1 MEALNTAFEG
11 PANPHDYVVTFEKQ
25 TLVQPLPNL
34 IHPARRPKSRFDSG
48 LRRLPSAGGRR
59 YDVYICHRNSNA
71 IPALMK
77 KVLIEGWRGICHS
90 FAMVNQYQLLEMSGS
105 PTLSICH
112 SDLPYYIPQW
122 ADSDNDPGFPLEM
135 ENLIRGI
142 PEPRWEIVD
151 TVYRIGFPFGRTKVR
166 AKRVVTFMVT
176 ALGVN
181 PVQFPAADTSVNEF
195 CGGDDFVVTPS
206 NWSRQ
211 KLLEYGFP
219 AEKVRIVPHGVNSS
233 IFSPLS
239 VHERDSFRRGL
250 EISDDDFVFLNVG
263 ALFPNKG
270 VDRLIDAFAQ
280 LRQRYGNAR
289 LILKDSSGLYLHTVT
304 EFIANYMKQ
313 NRPLSAEVLNSIFM
327 VPSNLSLAEMR
338 LLYGGADVYVS
349 PYKAEGFNLPVIESI
364 ASGTPVIVTDG
375 GATDDFCDPNTSLK
389 IASDLVAY
397 SYHEDSTP
405 DFCLEPRL
413 DSLIENMERALTG
426 NMPSSESF
434 EHGRRQL
441 IDKFSWTSVTRQLE
455 AML

>member
-1 MEALNTAFEG
+1 
-11 PANPHDYVVTFEKQ
+11 
-25 TLVQPLPNL
+25 
-34 IHPARRPKSRFDSG
+34 
-48 LRRLPSAGGRR
+48 
-59 YDVYICHRNSNA
+59 
-71 IPALMK
+71 MK

-90 FAMVNQYQLLEMSGS
+90 FAMVNQYQLLEMIAS

-122 ADSDNDPGFPLEM
+122 ADSDNNPGFPLEM
-135 ENLIRGI
+135 ESLIRGI
-142 PEPRWEIVD
+142 PEPGSESFD
-151 TVYRIGFPFGRTKVR
+151 TVYRIGFPFGPTKAA
-166 AKRVVTFMVT
+166 AKRAVTFMVT

-181 PVQFPAADTSVNEF
+181 PVQFPSADTSVDEF

-239 VHERDSFRRGL
+239 EHERRSFRREL

-263 ALFPNKG
+263 APFPNKG
-270 VDRLIDAFAQ
+270 VDRLIDAFSQ
-280 LRQRYGNAR
+280 LRQRYGKAR
-289 LILKDSSGLYLHTVT
+289 LILKDSSGLYLRTVA
-304 EFIANYMKQ
+304 EFIGDYMKQ
-313 NRPLSAEVLNSIFM
+313 NGPLSAEVLNSIFL
-327 VPSNLSLAEMR
+327 VPSNLSLAQMR
-338 LLYGGADVYVS
+338 LLYGGVDVYVS
-349 PYKAEGFNLPVIESI
+349 PYRAEGFNLPVIESI

-375 GATDDFCDPNTSLK
+375 GSTDDFCDPNTSLK
-389 IASDLVAY
+389 IASDLVTDN
-397 SYHEDSTP
+397 YHEGSAP

-413 DSLIENMERALTG
+413 DSLIENMEKALTG
-426 NMPSSESF
+426 NMLPPESF